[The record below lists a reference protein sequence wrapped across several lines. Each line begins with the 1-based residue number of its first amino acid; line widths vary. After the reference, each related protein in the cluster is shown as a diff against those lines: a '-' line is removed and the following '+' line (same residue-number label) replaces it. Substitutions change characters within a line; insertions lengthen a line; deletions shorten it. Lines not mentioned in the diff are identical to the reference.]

1 MFWLGVEV
9 AKGESFEIQRQGSVR
24 EKRREGHG
32 GPARGY
38 QDVKISG
45 SLCQQSRVIN
55 TSTATNGKAGRHR
68 GETREITRLIDI

>member
-9 AKGESFEIQRQGSVR
+9 AMGESFEIQRQASVR
-24 EKRREGHG
+24 EKSRDGHG

-45 SLCQQSRVIN
+45 SLS
-55 TSTATNGKAGRHR
+55 AER
-68 GETREITRLIDI
+68 GD